1 MKTMVRAADK
11 VLDDREPG
19 DLFWIGTNIHRLRAA
34 QGLTQE
40 ALAKKAR
47 VTARALRSLE
57 NAETDVNPTL
67 KTLGGIA
74 RALGV
79 ETVKLYRR
87 RRGELGV

>member
-1 MKTMVRAADK
+1 VKTMLQAAGK
-11 VLDDREPG
+11 ALDDREPG
-19 DLFWIGTNIHRLRAA
+19 DLFWIGTNIHRLRAT

-40 ALAKKAR
+40 ALAKKAG

-79 ETVKLYRR
+79 ETVRLYKR